1 MKQTT
6 RWAALH
12 YRDFRLLWGSQFLSI
27 VGSQM
32 TFTAVNWH
40 VFNLLKGETQ
50 VVLGVSLDTGA
61 LGLGTL
67 GLVRILPILFFA
79 LIGGAM
85 ADSRDRRKVMT
96 VTQSISAMCSF
107 VLAGLALTGHDSLYA
122 IYALTAAI
130 AAAGAFDNPS
140 RQALLPNLVPKVH
153 LTNAISLGTL
163 SWQLASIVGPT
174 LAGVLLAR
182 TNVGII
188 YALDGFSFLVV
199 MVAVLVMDYR
209 SPLLS
214 SNAGGIGLSAIR
226 EGIKFT
232 FSTPIIASTM
242 LLDFFATFFSSART
256 MLPIVASDILK
267 TSVEGYGLLAT
278 AQAAGAVLA
287 GTVVALRGEMRRQG
301 WVLLISVIIYG
312 VATALFGLTT
322 NFALAYLFFALTG
335 AADTV
340 STVIRGTIRQLST
353 PDHLRGRMIGV
364 NMIFFMGGPQLG
376 ELEAGLVAAALGVPF
391 AIVSGGIATVVLTL
405 WVAWRYRVLRQYS
418 S

>member
-40 VFNLLKGETQ
+40 VFNLLKGETR

-61 LGLGTL
+61 LGLGLL

-85 ADSRDRRKVMT
+85 ANSHDRRKVMT
-96 VTQSISAMCSF
+96 VTQSTSAVCSF

-140 RQALLPNLVPKVH
+140 R
-153 LTNAISLGTL
+153 
-163 SWQLASIVGPT
+163 
-174 LAGVLLAR
+174 
-182 TNVGII
+182 
-188 YALDGFSFLVV
+188 
-199 MVAVLVMDYR
+199 
-209 SPLLS
+209 
-214 SNAGGIGLSAIR
+214 
-226 EGIKFT
+226 
-232 FSTPIIASTM
+232 
-242 LLDFFATFFSSART
+242 FSSART

-278 AQAAGAVLA
+278 AQSAGAVLA
-287 GTVVALRGEMRRQG
+287 GTVVSLHNWVNLKRG
-301 WVLLISVIIYG
+301 
-312 VATALFGLTT
+312 
-322 NFALAYLFFALTG
+322 
-335 AADTV
+335 
-340 STVIRGTIRQLST
+340 
-353 PDHLRGRMIGV
+353 
-364 NMIFFMGGPQLG
+364 
-376 ELEAGLVAAALGVPF
+376 
-391 AIVSGGIATVVLTL
+391 
-405 WVAWRYRVLRQYS
+405 
-418 S
+418 